1 MPQEKK
7 FNLTIPVISLK
18 NISWKAPGEGFKLH
32 DISLTIPDNTYA
44 VLMGSTGCGK
54 TSLLEIV
61 CGLRQPNQGQ
71 IFLDDRDVTLLEP
84 RERRIGYVP
93 QDLALF
99 PGRRVKAQLSFALQ
113 MRGLSDE
120 TLIQQLAEDLRIT
133 HLLERLP
140 EQLSGGEKQRVA
152 LARALAA
159 QPRVLLLDEPL
170 SALDESTREDAM
182 TLLRTL
188 QSKHALTVLHVTH
201 SSSEANTLGQ
211 LRLRLDDGQIVSV

>member
-1 MPQEKK
+1 M
-7 FNLTIPVISLK
+7 ISLK
-18 NISWKAPGEGFKLH
+18 NIFWQAPGAGFNLH

-54 TSLLEIV
+54 TSLLEII

-71 IFLDDRDVTLLEP
+71 ILLDDRDVSILEP

-99 PGRRVKAQLSFALQ
+99 PGRRVKAQLSFASQ
-113 MRGLSDE
+113 MRGLHQE
-120 TLIQQLAEDLRIT
+120 ALILQLAENLHIS
-133 HLLERLP
+133 HLLDRLP

-182 TLLRTL
+182 NLLRTL
-188 QSKHALTVLHVTH
+188 QSQHALTVLHVTH
-201 SSSEANTLGQ
+201 SSSEADALGQ
-211 LRLRLDDGQIVSV
+211 LRLRLDQGKIVHI